1 MLERES
7 CNLAEAHML
16 KVKGVYDGTKVIL
29 SEPLPLPPNSVVEVL
44 ILEPSK
50 DAEAVYWQQ
59 LLGQGLIKEVRPQYI
74 EERHFTPVHTTGTLI
89 SQTII
94 EERR

>member
-1 MLERES
+1 MP
-7 CNLAEAHML
+7 

-44 ILEPSK
+44 IPEPST
-50 DAEAVYWQQ
+50 DAEAAYWQQ
-59 LLGQGLIKEVRPQYI
+59 LLSRGLVQEVRPRRT
-74 EERHFTPVHTTGTLI
+74 EEQHFTPVHATGTPI
-89 SQTII
+89 SQTMI